1 MDFSS
6 ISAHWLWLAGGILL
20 LAAETM
26 LPGVFLFWI
35 GLAAL
40 GTGLILWAIPS
51 SLTLQLVFFAIL
63 GLVSILLGRVV
74 QHRQKGDATDAPFL
88 NERGKGMVGKVYP
101 LETAIVNGAG
111 SVRIG
116 DSVWRVAGDD
126 RASGERVRVKA
137 IDGGTLVVEAA

>member
-1 MDFSS
+1 MDFTG

-26 LPGVFLFWI
+26 APGIFLFWI

-40 GTGLILWAIPS
+40 GAGLILWVIPS
-51 SLTLQLVFFAIL
+51 SLTLQLVLFAIL
-63 GLVSILLGRVV
+63 GLASILLGRVV
-74 QHRQKGDATDAPFL
+74 QNRQKGDAADAPFL
-88 NERGKGMVGKVYP
+88 NERGKGMIGKVYA

-116 DSVWRVAGDD
+116 DSVWRVTGTDREAG
-126 RASGERVRVKA
+126 ASVK
-137 IDGGTLVVEAA
+137 ITGVDGGTLLVEAA